1 MLQSGII
8 VLTCHYSNTLIFNSN
23 AHIYFISSM
32 KSFIIGEKRGRFT
45 HESAS
50 AHVFSRGLLPRNI
63 SQAAKKLYV
72 SPQSVSQTIIGLEKE
87 LDQKLFDR
95 SGKKMV
101 PTKTAV
107 RLSTHAERILE
118 EYQYILS
125 NNFPNSEERRT
136 VVMACCYDAPQSL
149 GIEFYH
155 RLQVEHPD
163 IVFRLEEMPDPD
175 A

>member
-1 MLQSGII
+1 MNQHQLM
-8 VLTCHYSNTLIFNSN
+8 
-23 AHIYFISSM
+23 YFLEVYYL
-32 KSFIIGEKRGRFT
+32 G
-45 HESAS
+45 
-50 AHVFSRGLLPRNI
+50 NI

-163 IVFRLEEMPDPD
+163 IVCRLEEKPDPD
-175 A
+175 AIAK